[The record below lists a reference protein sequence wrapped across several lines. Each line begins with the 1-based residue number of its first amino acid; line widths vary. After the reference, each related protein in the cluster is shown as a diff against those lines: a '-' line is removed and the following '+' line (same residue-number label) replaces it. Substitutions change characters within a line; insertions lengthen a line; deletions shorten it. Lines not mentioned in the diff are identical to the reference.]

1 MDCLT
6 YRDKAFEDIMNEFI
20 ILLRPYPTVQSC
32 LAGLN
37 SRFVEGLPAVPVE
50 GMLNYLSGLLIGSPS
65 PEFVENPE
73 IVEVVKGST

>member
-20 ILLRPYPTVQSC
+20 ILLRPYPTVQDS
-32 LAGLN
+32 LILN
-37 SRFVEGLPAVPVE
+37 SRYA
-50 GMLNYLSGLLIGSPS
+50 GMLNHLSRFLMGSPS

-73 IVEVVKGST
+73 LVVNPEFIEGSR